1 MGNERAFIESILHG
15 VSPYVREQH
24 ARRHLVAVSSK
35 TGPNDLLTEVDS
47 EVQRRIVNAIARA
60 NPGDN
65 VVAEEDGMNHAPN
78 DLNARCWIIDP
89 IDGTQNFVRGL
100 FPMFGVSIAFAEGR
114 QVRAGGVM
122 MPIVDDLFLAER
134 GKGATRNG
142 AALRVSE
149 RADLATARVEIDF
162 GNPTI
167 RRDSLDRFSGFIEHA
182 GEVRTVCAAVV
193 GLCSIAAGEVD
204 GYVNVG
210 LSEWDYAAAAL
221 IVEEAGGTVSRLDG
235 SPVTLFDGRCGM
247 LATNSLLH
255 EQCLQTI
262 RPGR

>member
-1 MGNERAFIESILHG
+1 MANEIAFIESVLRE
-15 VSPYVREQH
+15 VSPYVRDRYAQ
-24 ARRHLVAVSSK
+24 RRHVAVSSK

-47 EVQRRIVNAIARA
+47 EVQRRIVYAIASA
-60 NPGDN
+60 YPDDC
-65 VVAEEDGMNHAPN
+65 VVAEEDGLNRAPN

-100 FPMFGVSIAFAEGR
+100 FPMFGVSVAFAESR

-122 MPIVDDLFLAER
+122 MPIVDDLFLAEHSA
-134 GKGATRNG
+134 GATRNG
-142 AALRVSE
+142 AAVRVSE
-149 RADLATARVEIDF
+149 RAVLATARIDVDF
-162 GNPTI
+162 GHPSGRADT
-167 RRDSLDRFSGFIEHA
+167 LDRFRGLIEHA

-193 GLCSIAAGEVD
+193 GLCSIAAGEAD

-221 IVEEAGGTVSRLDG
+221 IVEEAGGAISRLDG
-235 SPVTLFDGRCGM
+235 PPVVLFDGRRGM

-255 EQCLQTI
+255 APCLQTI
-262 RPGR
+262 RPAR

>member
-1 MGNERAFIESILHG
+1 MGSEAAFIESILRE
-15 VSPYVREQH
+15 VSPYVRERY
-24 ARRHLVAVSSK
+24 AERRSIAVSSK

-47 EVQRRIVNAIARA
+47 EVQRRIVSAITRA
-60 NPGDN
+60 YPGDCI
-65 VVAEEDGMNHAPN
+65 VAEEDGMNHAPG

-100 FPMFGVSIAFAEGR
+100 FPMFGVSIAFAEKR
-114 QVRAGGVM
+114 LVRAGGVM
-122 MPIVDDLFLAER
+122 MPVVDDLFLAEH
-134 GKGATRNG
+134 GAGARRNG
-142 AALRVSE
+142 AALWASKRT
-149 RADLATARVEIDF
+149 DLATARVEIDF

-193 GLCSIAAGEVD
+193 GLCSVAAGEAD

-221 IVEEAGGTVSRLDG
+221 IVEEAGGAVSRLDG
-235 SPVTLFDGRCGM
+235 SPVVLFDGRRGM
-247 LATNSLLH
+247 LATNTLL
-255 EQCLQTI
+255 
-262 RPGR
+262 